1 MTKETK
7 PVEKKADEKAVEK
20 VEKVEKVVEPAA
32 DDEDE
37 AGAMSKRRA
46 RKAKYVAKLEQ
57 YLHTYKNILVVGCDF
72 VGSHQMQQVRMSLR
86 PLEAVILMGKNTII
100 RKVLRDEMK
109 HNPKLEHLLPLVR
122 LNIGLVFTNGDL
134 NQVREVILE
143 NKVPAAAKVGVNAP
157 TDVFVPP
164 GATGL
169 DPGQTSFFQALNI
182 GTKITRGAI
191 EIVNEVHLVKAGERV
206 TSSHVALLSKL
217 NLKPFHYAFKVLTVY
232 EDGSVYSASVLDL
245 SEDDLLSNFF
255 QAVRTVASVS
265 LAINHPTE
273 ASLPHIIIGA
283 FKSLVALSIETEYT
297 FEESKLYK
305 DMIANPDA
313 YAAAPAE
320 EAAAEEEA
328 VEEEA
333 EAVESEGPGGLGMFG
348 DDE

>member
-1 MTKETK
+1 MADKGK
-7 PVEKKADEKAVEK
+7 KDAKVEEKEK
-20 VEKVEKVVEPAA
+20 VEKVEKAPAPA
-32 DDEDE
+32 DDDDE
-37 AGAMSKRRA
+37 EVGAMSKRRA
-46 RKAKYVAKLEQ
+46 RKAKYKAKLEE
-57 YLHTYKNILVVGCDF
+57 YLKTYNNILVVGVDF
-72 VGSHQMQQVRMSLR
+72 VGSHQMQQVRMALR

-109 HNPKLEHLLPLVR
+109 ENPKLEALLPLIR

-134 NQVREVILE
+134 SLVRSTILE

-157 TDVFVPP
+157 VDVYVPP
-164 GATGL
+164 GPTGL

-191 EIVNEVHLVKAGERV
+191 EIVNEVHLVKVGERV

-217 NLKPFHYAFKVLTVY
+217 NLRPFHYAFKVLTVY
-232 EDGSVYSASVLDL
+232 EDGSVYNADVLDL
-245 SEDDLLSNFF
+245 SEDDLLANFF
-255 QAVRTVASVS
+255 EAVRTVASVS

-297 FEESKLYK
+297 FEESKIYK
-305 DMIANPDA
+305 EMIANPEA
-313 YAAAPAE
+313 FAAPVEE

-333 EAVESEGPGGLGMFG
+333 EAVESEGPGGLNMFG
-348 DDE
+348 DD